1 LVITCDS
8 IELAFTE
15 LICTSIES
23 QDLEISSRA
32 EAHIVEVVTS
42 FTTATHVVRESI
54 YLNDLLRKAF
64 DSDGRVRTEYL
75 RVAGDI
81 ALFVSGIFPD
91 SIESRRTW
99 FNLGDYIDIGQTAYD
114 NINTTTFNELAI
126 KFPEVV
132 EMLNDVSIR
141 INLAS
146 IDLMKYLQ
154 RRRHIDARV
163 TRR

>member
-1 LVITCDS
+1 MVITCDS
-8 IELAFTE
+8 VELVFTE
-15 LICTSIES
+15 LICTSLER
-23 QDLEISSRA
+23 QDLEISPRA
-32 EAHIVEVVTS
+32 ESHIVEVVTS

-64 DSDGRVRTEYL
+64 DSNGRVRTEYL
-75 RVAGDI
+75 KVAGDI

-91 SIESRRTW
+91 SIESRRNW
-99 FNLGDYIDIGQTAYD
+99 FNLGDYIDIGQKAYD
-114 NINTTTFNELAI
+114 NINTTTFDELAT

-146 IDLMKYLQ
+146 IDLMKYIQ

-163 TRR
+163 ARR

>member
-1 LVITCDS
+1 MVITKDS
-8 IELAFTE
+8 IELTFTD
-15 LICTSIES
+15 LICTSIEK
-23 QDLEISSRA
+23 QDLKISPLVES
-32 EAHIVEVVTS
+32 HIVGVVSS
-42 FTTATHVVRESI
+42 FTTATHVVKESI
-54 YLNDLLRKAF
+54 YLNALIRKAF
-64 DSDGRVRTEYL
+64 DSSGRMRTEYL
-75 RVAGDI
+75 RTAGDV

-91 SIESRRTW
+91 SLESRHTW
-99 FNLGDYIDIGQTAYD
+99 FNLGDYIDIGQKAYD
-114 NINTTTFNELAI
+114 NINTAIFDELAV

-146 IDLMKYLQ
+146 VDLKKYIQ

>member
-1 LVITCDS
+1 MVITCDS

-42 FTTATHVVRESI
+42 FTTATHVVRESS

-64 DSDGRVRTEYL
+64 ESNGRVRTEYL

-91 SIESRRTW
+91 SIESRRNW

-146 IDLMKYLQ
+146 IDLKKYLQ
-154 RRRHIDARV
+154 RRRYIDARA

>member
-1 LVITCDS
+1 LVLTKDS
-8 IELAFTE
+8 IELTFTD
-15 LICTSIES
+15 LICTSLEK
-23 QDLEISSRA
+23 QDLKISPRA
-32 EAHIVEVVTS
+32 ELHIVEVVSS
-42 FTTATHVVRESI
+42 FATATHIVKESI
-54 YLNDLLRKAF
+54 YLLMRKAF

-91 SIESRRTW
+91 SLEARHTC
-99 FNLGDYIDIGQTAYD
+99 FNLGDYIDIGHD
-114 NINTTTFNELAI
+114 NINTTTFDELAT

-146 IDLMKYLQ
+146 IDLMKYIQ

-163 TRR
+163 ARR

>member
-1 LVITCDS
+1 
-8 IELAFTE
+8 
-15 LICTSIES
+15 
-23 QDLEISSRA
+23 
-32 EAHIVEVVTS
+32 
-42 FTTATHVVRESI
+42 VRESI

-64 DSDGRVRTEYL
+64 DSNGRVRTEYL

-91 SIESRRTW
+91 SIESRRNW
-99 FNLGDYIDIGQTAYD
+99 FNLGDYIDIGQKAYD
-114 NINTTTFNELAI
+114 NINTTTFDELAT

-146 IDLMKYLQ
+146 VDLMKYIQ

-163 TRR
+163 ARR

>member
-1 LVITCDS
+1 LVLTKDS
-8 IELAFTE
+8 IELTFTD
-15 LICTSIES
+15 LICTSLEK
-23 QDLEISSRA
+23 QDLKISPRA
-32 EAHIVEVVTS
+32 ELHIVEVVSS
-42 FTTATHVVRESI
+42 FATATHIVKESI
-54 YLNDLLRKAF
+54 YLHDLMRKAF

-91 SIESRRTW
+91 SLEARHTC
-99 FNLGDYIDIGQTAYD
+99 FNLGDYIDIGQKAYD
-114 NINTTTFNELAI
+114 NINTTTFDELAT

-146 IDLMKYLQ
+146 IDLMKYIQ

-163 TRR
+163 ARR